1 MSTELLNVRRDVGH
15 ANTKATVVAV
25 KAAEHH
31 QGLAAGELLDRLWIN
46 LPLPADMTIAG
57 LEREWMP
64 HTTWAA
70 VERNLFRIFG
80 NPETAAAAVADK
92 AATADFGGLDLS
104 DWVRFGLRMGMPP
117 EFVFRTLIPMLLGKF
132 NDIKQAT
139 TLESSPVHVVYR
151 IVYANGE
158 GLRTHEPAEDIG
170 SRVWFETAM
179 TAGAAKYWFRRPAR
193 VIHRLLELDLQAYLE
208 SMSEFIPGVT
218 FYRRGD
224 TLRQRLPGAMISKTD
239 PVIATL
245 VALKRDQA
253 GFFTVQAAA
262 DDPVET
268 KPAWRI
274 EQDVAVMDAKGN
286 TWHPLHSGTLF
297 CPEAGCSLTEY
308 NWQPAF
314 SFARAVFQFFL
325 FVLGMF
331 GGKLNW
337 ATQMAQTKAE
347 AERTRAELERT
358 QAELKRE
365 RALRV
370 LREGDFYPTPDIATA
385 IREGRFQPRPVT
397 GALLFFDL
405 GDSTGAAE
413 RLGERY
419 PVLLRQFMDELD
431 LFMLGYRFG
440 VREDGVVAQ
449 TDCEPGDA
457 RLVVFSCRW
466 DGLSADLD
474 AEEAT
479 RRELRAAF
487 EVSEEI
493 FTIFQRTFQ
502 VPGGPTNVR
511 IGLHHG
517 EFTFDRRGASHGLTK
532 CYGPNTN
539 RVQRIEDSGKLPGVA
554 ARDGRTVV
562 LLASVARYLDGERQF
577 VPVGQRTFKGVPGEH
592 LAVRLVLAGQED
604 SAQVLDFGQLV
615 MLPDSPTAEVP
626 VVVSTDGLD
635 VEGEEARGSG

>member
-1 MSTELLNVRRDVGH
+1 MHAELLNAPRDVGH
-15 ANTKATVVAV
+15 ANTKATIVALS
-25 KAAEHH
+25 AAERN
-31 QGLAAGELLDRLWIN
+31 QGLAAGVLLDRLWTN
-46 LPLPADMTIAG
+46 VPLPDDMTIAG

-64 HTTWAA
+64 HATWGA

-80 NPETAAAAVADK
+80 NPEAAAAAVADK

-132 NDIKQAT
+132 NNVKQAT

-151 IVYANGE
+151 VVYANAEGE
-158 GLRTHEPAEDIG
+158 RTHEPSEDIG

-179 TAGAAKYWFRRPAR
+179 TAGAAKYWFRTPAR
-193 VIHRLLELDLQAYLE
+193 VIHRLLELDLPTYLQ
-208 SMSEFIPGVT
+208 SMAEFMPEVV
-218 FYRRGD
+218 FYRSGD
-224 TLRQRLPGAMISKTD
+224 TLRRRGASASPSRLD
-239 PVIATL
+239 PVVASL
-245 VALKRDQA
+245 VALRRDQA
-253 GFFTVQAAA
+253 GFFTVQASA
-262 DDPVET
+262 DDHVET
-268 KPAWRI
+268 KPAWRV
-274 EQDVAVMDAKGN
+274 EQDVTVMDAKGN
-286 TWHPLHSGTLF
+286 SWHPLHSGTLF
-297 CPEAGCSLTEY
+297 CPEARCSLTEY

-314 SFARAVFQFFL
+314 SLTRAIFQAFL

-347 AERTRAELERT
+347 AEQTRAELERT

-365 RALRV
+365 QALRV
-370 LREGDFYPTPDIATA
+370 LREGDFYPTPAIATA
-385 IREGRFQPRPVT
+385 IREGKFQPRPVT
-397 GALLFFDL
+397 GALMFFDL

-413 RLGERY
+413 RLGEHY

-431 LFMLGYRFG
+431 QFMLGYRFN
-440 VREDGVVAQ
+440 VRADGVVAQ

-466 DGLSADLD
+466 DGLPADLD
-474 AEEAT
+474 LEEAT

-493 FTIFQRTFQ
+493 FAIFQRTLQ
-502 VPGGPTNVR
+502 VPGGPTGVR

-539 RVQRIEDSGKLPGVA
+539 RVQRLEDSGKVPGVA

-562 LLASVARYLDGERQF
+562 LLANVARYLDDERQF

-592 LAVRLVLAGQED
+592 LAVRLVLPGQED
-604 SAQVLDFGQLV
+604 GAQVLDFGQLV
-615 MLPDSPTAEVP
+615 MLPESPTAEVP
-626 VVVSTDGLD
+626 VVEAEVLD
-635 VEGEEARGSG
+635 SAGEDAETG